1 MYLCG
6 ASVDCPS
13 MMAFATSA
21 MDRITSVLA
30 TVMPAVYRDA
40 GLHRLHI
47 PLRQGLEL
55 LRSQG
60 NRPNAFAMRVAV
72 ARLVDVTLL
81 WFMENEGFGYAFRS
95 HWEREIYPMC
105 FWDSVLF
112 RRMGLIGE
120 PLEEEVLP
128 PDDAEALLA
137 EDSDEG
143 TVVGEKELEQVEK
156 KENED
161 EDDTPRIEKKQKDA
175 EAEPGV
181 TAKAGQLAEQELDS
195 ETTELP
201 MDTPSRQRAAAG

>member
-13 MMAFATSA
+13 MMAFATAA
-21 MDRITSVLA
+21 MDRITAVLA
-30 TVMPAVYRDA
+30 TVMPAVCRDA

-60 NRPNAFAMRVAV
+60 NRPNALAMRVAV
-72 ARLVDVTLL
+72 ARLVDVALL
-81 WFMENEGFGYAFRS
+81 WFMEDEGFRYAFRS

-112 RRMGLIGE
+112 RRMGLIGD
-120 PLEEEVLP
+120 PPEE
-128 PDDAEALLA
+128 EALLA
-137 EDSDEG
+137 DDSDEG
-143 TVVGEKELEQVEK
+143 TVVGEMELEQVDEK
-156 KENED
+156 EEEED
-161 EDDTPRIEKKQKDA
+161 EDDTPRVEKKQRDA

-181 TAKAGQLAEQELDS
+181 TAEARQLAEQELDS

-201 MDTPSRQRAAAG
+201 MDTPSRQRTATG